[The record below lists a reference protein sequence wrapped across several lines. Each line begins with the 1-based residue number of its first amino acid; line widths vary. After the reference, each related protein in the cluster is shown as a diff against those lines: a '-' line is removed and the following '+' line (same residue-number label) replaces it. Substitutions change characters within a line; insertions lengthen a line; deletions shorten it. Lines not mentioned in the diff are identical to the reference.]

1 MVLFTINVTPP
12 SYLEGPGFKTQPQR
26 PAILIEVF
34 MGFLSPSRQ
43 MLGQYLKI
51 RPRPLLTKT
60 FPIYH
65 HSSVTLSSTL
75 YSLRTENVS
84 ENKLPTNHQMK

>member
-26 PAILIEVF
+26 LAILIEVF
-34 MGFLSPSRQ
+34 MGFLSPSRR

-51 RPRPLLTKT
+51 
-60 FPIYH
+60 YH
-65 HSSVTLSSTL
+65 HSSITLIIDAI
-75 YSLRTENVS
+75 
-84 ENKLPTNHQMK
+84 